1 MLFKKEDL
9 KFLNIYSTCID
20 TKSRFG
26 DKVVL
31 EYNLKNKQAIFYQ
44 TTKSVL
50 LITELEIEHSKDIK
64 LTYNTQTLNSLIN
77 YLSEDSQIEIDS
89 SLIIDN
95 KSTYNIALSNINIS
109 SAQKFFSI
117 VKSNK
122 PEDVIHLKDLDK
134 LKYVKNFMGAQGLD
148 AVALYNQYFIATNKV
163 KVGGIV
169 QTENK
174 GKNLFLSKLLINL
187 ISTLKLEE
195 LELYDYSSQGFYYF
209 KYNNTYIII
218 PIEKW
223 IIPNFMSEKGQ
234 KYFDHPF
241 EITFSKHDFLQV
253 LQRIEIVTKTNYA
266 NRIYLSF
273 KDNSIVL
280 ENKDSEYAQE
290 IFNVSIP
297 KELNDYFIIVSNMF
311 LISTLN
317 MINSDEVIMKVIP
330 DKSIPTISILD
341 KEKKQIYIH
350 VLYKHN

>member
-1 MLFKKEDL
+1 MKKLNLINNKNLFKNYIKNLHNNTLYILFFLENITKLCL
-9 KFLNIYSTCID
+9 KYINKIYLLNND
-20 TKSRFG
+20 NF
-26 DKVVL
+26 
-31 EYNLKNKQAIFYQ
+31 
-44 TTKSVL
+44 
-50 LITELEIEHSKDIK
+50 
-64 LTYNTQTLNSLIN
+64 
-77 YLSEDSQIEIDS
+77 
-89 SLIIDN
+89 IIIQVND
-95 KSTYNIALSNINIS
+95 
-109 SAQKFFSI
+109 
-117 VKSNK
+117 
-122 PEDVIHLKDLDK
+122 